1 MLPSRLGFRFA
12 LEALF
17 LLLLAIGAG
26 LADLRPAL
34 IVLVMAVAWVLVAL
48 IEFTA
53 ERIAASPISYI
64 LPEPAPTEEGDAE
77 QVFWPGPEERTVVAP
92 PLRPAEPEAAEPVLK
107 PETVAESEL
116 EGEPVPERAAEP
128 QPESLEP
135 PAPARRRGLLRRHE
149 PEPEEELPEQEAEPE
164 PESLEPPAPAPRRR
178 LLRRH
183 EPEPEE
189 ELPEQEAEPEPE
201 SLEPPAPARRRR
213 LLRRRERAP
222 EPIPPPPPRHVK
234 LLPRRSSPEPSRAA
248 QEVAELFGSGEDGDP
263 SKREESGT

>member
-107 PETVAESEL
+107 PETVAESEP

-128 QPESLEP
+128 Q
-135 PAPARRRGLLRRHE
+135 
-149 PEPEEELPEQEAEPE
+149 
-164 PESLEPPAPAPRRR
+164 
-178 LLRRH
+178 
-183 EPEPEE
+183 
-189 ELPEQEAEPEPE
+189 PE